1 MWMDV
6 ARLYKKLEITEVKVQ
21 KTVAKEVVEETKE
34 VPKTQIPSTA
44 SNQQDTPLATNAALD
59 HEHKVFQQELIRE
72 LEQAEKIEIQQTS
85 TQTKADIEA
94 EEEKKNVE
102 QKNEEIIRSA
112 VKLAVL
118 MFEVG

>member
-34 VPKTQIPSTA
+34 VAKTQIPSTA

-59 HEHKVFQQELIRE
+59 HEHKVVQQELIRE

-85 TQTKADIEA
+85 TQTKTEIEA

>member
-85 TQTKADIEA
+85 TQTKAEIEA

>member
-44 SNQQDTPLATNAALD
+44 SN
-59 HEHKVFQQELIRE
+59 
-72 LEQAEKIEIQQTS
+72 
-85 TQTKADIEA
+85 
-94 EEEKKNVE
+94 
-102 QKNEEIIRSA
+102 
-112 VKLAVL
+112 
-118 MFEVG
+118 

>member
-59 HEHKVFQQELIRE
+59 HEHKVVQQELIRE

-85 TQTKADIEA
+85 TQTKAEIEA

>member
-21 KTVAKEVVEETKE
+21 KTVVKEVVEETKE

-59 HEHKVFQQELIRE
+59 HEHKVVQQELIRE

-85 TQTKADIEA
+85 TQTKAEIEA

>member
-59 HEHKVFQQELIRE
+59 HEHKVVQQELIRE

-85 TQTKADIEA
+85 TQTKTEIEA

>member
-59 HEHKVFQQELIRE
+59 HEHKVVQQELIRE
-72 LEQAEKIEIQQTS
+72 LEQAEKLEIQQTS
-85 TQTKADIEA
+85 TQTKAEIEA

>member
-34 VPKTQIPSTA
+34 APKTQIPSTA

-59 HEHKVFQQELIRE
+59 HEHKVVQQELIRE
-72 LEQAEKIEIQQTS
+72 LEQAEKIKIQQTS
-85 TQTKADIEA
+85 TQTKAEIEA